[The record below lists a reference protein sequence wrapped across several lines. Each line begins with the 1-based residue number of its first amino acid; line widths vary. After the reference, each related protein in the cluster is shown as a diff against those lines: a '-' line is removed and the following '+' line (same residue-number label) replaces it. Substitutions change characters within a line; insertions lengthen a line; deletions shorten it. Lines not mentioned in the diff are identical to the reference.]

1 MAERAQPTP
10 IIRTKLYRPPEPE
23 DLVCRQ
29 ALHEQLD
36 AGLKLPLTLVA
47 APAGYG
53 KSTAVAHWLE
63 ALDIPSA
70 WVSLD
75 EGDGDLGVFL
85 QYFLAAVQEMFPE
98 VGAEV
103 QAMLEE
109 VEPVPVGILAGG
121 LINDLAT
128 VDTPFVL
135 VLDDYYLLGRSDVD
149 ELLGTLLKHPP
160 RALHLVIVTRRNP
173 SLPLPSLRAQGLI
186 TEVRLQDLEFSRDE
200 TTTMLEQAAG
210 QSLETDALAHV
221 HESTEGWVVG
231 LRLAA
236 LAMRFHEDRNE
247 FLRSFS
253 GDIRQV
259 QEYLIAEVMEREDPT
274 IGDRLRK
281 ISILDRFCAPL
292 CAAVCDVRGG
302 HTNSDLD
309 EEAFRALLERSG
321 LLCIALDGHQQ
332 WFRFHHLF
340 RDLLRQQLED
350 RLSAEV
356 IADLHTRAA
365 EWLEGEGYLEEATHH
380 LVKTGDVLAMREL
393 ILRSRRTLYREEKW
407 LRFDALLSSL
417 PTEVIN
423 TDPDLLMIAAWID
436 IIRQRHTGIWG
447 LVERTEELLEN
458 QPCTDELAPVFGQL
472 DIFLSWRSWAA
483 ADGATALAYAQSAV
497 ERLPFS
503 FDFERGYA
511 QLMVSVSLQ
520 MVGRESEGIQYIYD
534 ALENDRHAHPSYRS
548 RLLEALGFLLW
559 MGGDLVGLRD
569 AGAAMIR
576 LGEKESLPVTVYNG
590 HYNVGK
596 ALYSLGELEEAQ
608 EVLSAVIKP
617 GFRATNRFLIRAAYF
632 LSLTYE
638 SLGQPDRASS
648 LLETMIAHLLDD
660 SNSFSLVMVKAFQ
673 AELALRQDRLADAES
688 WLATFEPSPT
698 PRGDVSSNDEL
709 TATKILLRK
718 GTPAALKNAAD
729 QLMDLKAYFEN
740 IHNTR
745 FLIETLALQALVFE
759 KQNEPSSAEAS
770 LEQAVALAHPRGFI
784 RVFIDLGPDMSRLLN
799 RLKLTE
805 ETLRYVGRIQAAF
818 RSPVSQPGEPSTAN
832 TPGVIAATNA
842 PGLLDPLTQREQEIL
857 GLLSSH
863 LTAKEIAAQLYISVK
878 TVRRHTENIYGKL
891 GVHGRGEAVAKAT
904 GLGILP

>member
-1 MAERAQPTP
+1 VTERAQPIP

-29 ALHEQLD
+29 ALHERLD

-85 QYFLAAVQEMFPE
+85 QYFLAAVREMFPE

-128 VDTPFVL
+128 VDTPFVI
-135 VLDDYYLLGRSDVD
+135 VLDDYHLLGTSRVD
-149 ELLGTLLKHPP
+149 ELLVALLKHPP
-160 RALHLVIVTRRNP
+160 RALHLVIITRRNP
-173 SLPLPSLRAQGLI
+173 SLPLASLRAQGHM
-186 TEVRLQDLEFSRDE
+186 TEVRLRDLEFSQDE
-200 TTTMLEQAAG
+200 TATLLELVAG
-210 QSLETDALAHV
+210 QPLERDALAHV
-221 HESTEGWVVG
+221 HKSTEGWVVG

-236 LAMRFHEDRNE
+236 LAMRFYEDRNE

-259 QEYLIAEVMEREDPT
+259 QEYLIAEVMEHEDPT
-274 IGDRLRK
+274 IRDRLCR
-281 ISILDRFCAPL
+281 IAILDRFCAPL
-292 CAAVCDVRGG
+292 CAAVCDVQEG
-302 HTNSDLD
+302 HTNSDEN
-309 EEAFRALLERSG
+309 EEIFKALLERSG
-321 LLCIALDGHQQ
+321 LLCIALDGHRK

-340 RDLLRQQLED
+340 QDLLRQQLKD
-350 RLSAEV
+350 RLSVED
-356 IADLHTRAA
+356 ITELHTRAA

-380 LVKTGDVLAMREL
+380 LVKTGDVLAMRAL
-393 ILRSRRTLYREEKW
+393 ILRNRRTLYREEKW
-407 LRFDALLSSL
+407 LRLDALLSSL
-417 PTEVIN
+417 PKEVTN
-423 TDPDLLMIAAWID
+423 ADPDLLMIAAWID
-436 IIRQRHTGIWG
+436 IIRQRHTEIWA

-458 QPCTDELAPVFGQL
+458 QPYSDELAPVFGQL

-483 ADGATALAYAQSAV
+483 ADGATALAYAQSAL

-503 FDFERGYA
+503 YDFERGYA
-511 QLMVSVSLQ
+511 QVMVSASLQ

-534 ALENDRHAHPSYRS
+534 ALENDRHAHPSYRV
-548 RLLEALGFLLW
+548 RLLEALGFVLW
-559 MGGDLVGLRD
+559 MAGDLVGLRD

-590 HYNVGK
+590 HYHMGK
-596 ALYSLGELEEAQ
+596 ALYSLGELEQAQ
-608 EVLSAVIKP
+608 KVLSAVIKP
-617 GFRATNRFLIRAAYF
+617 GYRATNRFLIRATYF
-632 LSLTYE
+632 LSLTCE
-638 SLGQPDRASS
+638 SLGQSDRAAG

-660 SNSFSLVMVKAFQ
+660 SNSFSLAMVKAFQ

-688 WLATFEPSPT
+688 WLVTFEPSPT

-709 TATKILLRK
+709 TATKILFHK
-718 GTPAALKNAAD
+718 GTPAALKNAAE
-729 QLMDLKAYFEN
+729 QLDELKAYFEN

-759 KQNEPSSAEAS
+759 AQDEPSLAETS
-770 LEQAVALAHPRGFI
+770 LEQAIALAHPRGFI
-784 RVFIDLGPDMSRLLN
+784 RLFVDLGPEMSRLLN
-799 RLKLTE
+799 RLKLAE
-805 ETLRYVGRIQAAF
+805 ETLRYVGKIQAAF
-818 RSPVSQPGEPSTAN
+818 RSPTSQPDGPGTTDAFGV
-832 TPGVIAATNA
+832 TPVANA
-842 PGLLDPLTQREQEIL
+842 PGLLDPLTKREQEIL

-863 LTAKEIAAQLYISVK
+863 LTAKDIAAQLYISVK

-891 GVHGRGEAVAKAT
+891 GVHGRSEAVAKAT
-904 GLGILP
+904 GLGILQ